1 MNLEKRSETRNPRR
15 LLQPTGGRDELN
27 LAEFPITLLADR
39 VPSGCKT
46 LVFEDSVHDLQT
58 GEQVPRRV
66 TVTGSDAFGLPTA
79 IDDEVLVALLQIT
92 KLSNNFTE
100 PRVRFTRYELL
111 RLLGWSDDGRSYR
124 RIEESLN
131 RWMGVTLYYD
141 RAWWNRDAQAWVSE
155 KFHVLEHVSL
165 LDRSTKRRLAAR
177 GKDQGFSSITWNQV
191 VFQSFQADNLK
202 RLDLDTYFAL
212 TGAVAK
218 RMYRFLD
225 KRFFQRR
232 RWEFDL
238 KEFAFEHIGLS
249 RNYSDSGRIKAKLD
263 PALDELT
270 AIGILEPMPRDDRYV
285 KLQRGV
291 WKIILAQKASGKPG
305 ETAERTESGTGSNSC
320 ASELEAEL
328 IARGV
333 TTTTAVELVENYSS
347 DQINKKIDVFD
358 WMKEAK
364 DRRLGRNPAGYLVQ
378 SIRDDYLPP
387 PGYEPKEARARRAT
401 EAEAHRRR
409 ERPDAVADSAAEEAQ
424 QVRITEYWEA
434 LSSSDRQALQERAL
448 ATTNSYFRGQYRR
461 HQGAGTPAEHR
472 YLKLIVDAHIAELL
486 ETQVSTNPEAVAQE
500 EDNVPPGG
508 LFRLAEAQSKSE
520 RSEKARRKPQQ

>member
-1 MNLEKRSETRNPRR
+1 MNPEKRSETRDPRR

-58 GEQVPRRV
+58 GERVPRRV

-79 IDDEVLVALLQIT
+79 IDDEVLVALLQMT

-165 LDRSTKRRLAAR
+165 LDRATKRRLAAR
-177 GKDQGFSSITWNQV
+177 GKDQGLSSITWNQV

-225 KRFFQRR
+225 KRFYQRR

-238 KEFAFEHIGLS
+238 KEFAFEHIGIS

-263 PALDELT
+263 PALEELT
-270 AIGILEPMPRDDRYV
+270 AIGVLEPMPRDDRYV

-291 WKIILAQKASGKPG
+291 WKIVLAQKANGKPD
-305 ETAERTESGTGSNSC
+305 EPSERTGS
-320 ASELEAEL
+320 SEQEAEL
-328 IARGV
+328 VTRGV
-333 TTTTAVELVENYSS
+333 TTSTAVELVENYSS
-347 DQINKKIDVFD
+347 DQIKIKINIFD

-387 PGYEPKEARARRAT
+387 AGYEPKADRDRRAA
-401 EAEAHRRR
+401 EAEAHRRK
-409 ERPDAVADSAAEEAQ
+409 ERPDAEADSAAEEAQ
-424 QVRITEYWEA
+424 QARIAEYWKA
-434 LSSSDRQALQERAL
+434 LSSADRQALQERAL

-461 HQGAGTPAEHR
+461 HQGTGTPAERR
-472 YLKLIVDAHIAELL
+472 YLKLILDAHIAELL
-486 ETQVSTNPEAVAQE
+486 EAQEGTSLKAVAQ
-500 EDNVPPGG
+500 DDGDDVPPGG
-508 LFRLAEAQSKSE
+508 LFRLAEAKSKPD
-520 RSEKARRKPQQ
+520 RSEKTRRKPRR